1 MPNEE
6 VEERLLRSVALENAK
21 SILFARQRAER
32 ALLEANEALE
42 LKTQELSEAN
52 RRLSESEALY
62 RSALSAGRMG
72 TWKTDLVARTRQW
85 TPEGM
90 ALFGINLP
98 DGRGHVGGDQDE
110 YWSALHPDDRHLVKK
125 FHELADK
132 QDSFTS
138 EYRVVWPDGTTLWLR
153 GHGQV
158 VSRTADGKAHRLVSL
173 VADET
178 QRKAAED
185 HIKFLMHEISHRS
198 KNLLTVIQSIARRT
212 ARTAAT
218 MKDFES
224 RFGQRLQGLAAS
236 HDVLVRN
243 SWQGA
248 PLAELMRQ
256 HLLPFADAKSSR
268 LELVGPDITVTA
280 EAAQA
285 IGLALHELAT
295 NAIKYGALSVPAG
308 KVKMSWILDDTADG
322 PRQLLLSW
330 IEQGG
335 PPVAPP
341 SRIGFGHLVIDDM
354 IARSLDGKV
363 ALEFAPLGLKW
374 SVVIPGT
381 HLVNETP
388 MDIEARP

>member
-1 MPNEE
+1 MSTGRHYTPTTVTSCENFTS
-6 VEERLLRSVALENAK
+6 LRTSRN
-21 SILFARQRAER
+21 SFA
-32 ALLEANEALE
+32 
-42 LKTQELSEAN
+42 
-52 RRLSESEALY
+52 
-62 RSALSAGRMG
+62 
-72 TWKTDLVARTRQW
+72 
-85 TPEGM
+85 
-90 ALFGINLP
+90 
-98 DGRGHVGGDQDE
+98 
-110 YWSALHPDDRHLVKK
+110 
-125 FHELADK
+125 
-132 QDSFTS
+132 S

-153 GHGQV
+153 GLGQV
-158 VSRTADGKAHRLVSL
+158 VARTADGKAHRLVSL

-218 MKDFES
+218 MEDFES

-248 PLAELMRQ
+248 PLAQLLRQ
-256 HLLPFADAKSSR
+256 HLLPFADARSSR
-268 LELVGPDITVTA
+268 LELAGPDIAVTA

-295 NAIKYGALSVPAG
+295 NAIKYGALSVPTG
-308 KVKMSWILDDTADG
+308 KIKMSWRLDGTADG

-341 SRIGFGHLVIDDM
+341 SRTGFGHLVIDDM

-374 SVVIPGT
+374 SVVIQELIWST
-381 HLVNETP
+381 RHQWT
-388 MDIEARP
+388 ARFIPDASGMGAWCASRA

>member
-6 VEERLLRSVALENAK
+6 DEERLLRSVALENAK

-72 TWKTDLVARTRQW
+72 TWETDLVARTRQW

-295 NAIKYGALSVPAG
+295 NAIKYGALSVPTG

-388 MDIEARP
+388 MDSEARP

>member
-1 MPNEE
+1 MPDEE
-6 VEERLLRSVALENAK
+6 DEEKLLRSVALENAK

-32 ALLEANEALE
+32 ALLEAKEALE

-62 RSALSAGRMG
+62 RSALSAGGMG
-72 TWKTDLVARTRQW
+72 TWETDLVARTRQW

-125 FHELADK
+125 FHQLADK

-178 QRKAAED
+178 QRKASED

-218 MKDFES
+218 MEDFES

-308 KVKMSWILDDTADG
+308 KIKMSWTLDGTADG

-341 SRIGFGHLVIDDM
+341 SRIGFGHLVIEDM

-374 SVVIPGT
+374 SVVVPELIW
-381 HLVNETP
+381 
-388 MDIEARP
+388 

>member
-1 MPNEE
+1 MPDEE
-6 VEERLLRSVALENAK
+6 DEEKLLRSVALENAK

-32 ALLEANEALE
+32 ALLEAKEALE
-42 LKTQELSEAN
+42 LKTRELSEAN

-72 TWKTDLVARTRQW
+72 TWETDFVTRTRQW

-90 ALFGINLP
+90 VLFGINLP

-110 YWSALHPDDRHLVKK
+110 YWSALHPDDRHLVQK
-125 FHELADK
+125 FHQLADK

-178 QRKAAED
+178 HRKAAED

-218 MKDFES
+218 MEDFES

-295 NAIKYGALSVPAG
+295 NAIKHGALSVPTG
-308 KVKMSWILDDTADG
+308 KVKMSWKLDDTADG
-322 PRQLLLSW
+322 PRQLFLSW

-335 PPVAPP
+335 PPVSPP

-374 SVVIPGT
+374 SVVIPET
-381 HLVNETP
+381 HLVNETL
-388 MDIEARP
+388 MDSEAHV

>member
-6 VEERLLRSVALENAK
+6 DEERLLRSVALENAK

-72 TWKTDLVARTRQW
+72 TWETDLVARTRQW

-153 GHGQV
+153 GHGHV

-248 PLAELMRQ
+248 SLAELMRQ

-295 NAIKYGALSVPAG
+295 NAIKYGALSVPTG

-374 SVVIPGT
+374 SVTIPGT

-388 MDIEARP
+388 MDSDAHP